1 MDNENDSLNLGD
13 VKGCSVHIDTATNQR
28 LKQYRIRFIKDNP
41 GKPVPGLAQIVRYA
55 VNQWL
60 DGAE

>member
-1 MDNENDSLNLGD
+1 MDNDNDSLNLGET
-13 VKGCSVHIDTATNQR
+13 KGCSVHINAATNQR
-28 LKQYRIRFIKDNP
+28 LKQYRIRFIKENP
-41 GKPVPGLAQIVRYA
+41 GKPVPGIAQIIRHA

>member
-1 MDNENDSLNLGD
+1 MENDTGSLNLGGP
-13 VKGCSVHIDTATNQR
+13 KSTSMHIDAATNQR
-28 LKQYRIRFIKDNP
+28 LKQYRIRFIKENP
-41 GKPVPGLAQIVRYA
+41 GKPVPGMAQIVRHA

>member
-1 MDNENDSLNLGD
+1 MKNDNDSLNLGD
-13 VKGCSVHIDTATNQR
+13 VRGCSVHIDAATNQR
-28 LKQYRIRFIKDNP
+28 LKQYRLRFIKENP
-41 GKPVPGLAQIVRYA
+41 GKPVPGINQIVRHA